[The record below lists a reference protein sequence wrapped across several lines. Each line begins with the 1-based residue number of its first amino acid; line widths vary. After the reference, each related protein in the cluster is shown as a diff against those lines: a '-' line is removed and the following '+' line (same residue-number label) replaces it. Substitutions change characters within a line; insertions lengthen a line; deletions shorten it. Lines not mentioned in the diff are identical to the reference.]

1 VGLLKSESLGV
12 CIVAENASLRFGGE
26 ASLPLHY
33 FARLRAR
40 GVEAWLIVHARTRA
54 ELEALFPHERI
65 RILFI
70 EDRWFHKLIW
80 KLSRYL
86 PRRVAE
92 ATFGTLMV
100 LINQY
105 MQRRLVRNLVA
116 TSQVDVV
123 HQPVPVSP
131 RAPSFLFRL
140 GVPVVIGPMNGGM
153 EYPPAFRSAE
163 SWLTRI
169 SIAMARRSANLVNR
183 VIPGKTLANI
193 LLVANHR
200 TRLALPSHI
209 KADVL
214 ELPENG
220 VDLNL
225 WSAQP
230 QIGESCPRFI
240 FVGRLVDW
248 KRLDLAI
255 HALLHVPTAQL
266 EIVGDG
272 PMRQEWTA
280 LADRLGL
287 GNRIRFVGWLP
298 QSDCALHLHSAIA
311 LLLPSVY
318 ECGGAVVLEAMA
330 SAIPV
335 IATAWGGPAD
345 YIDETCGILVAPS
358 STLAIIDGFAAGMQR
373 LIDFPAV
380 RQELGKCGR
389 RRVEEQFDWDKKID
403 HMLQVY
409 RHARG
414 TTEESLANVAYGAAH
429 RVEPRS
435 GDQATER
442 VEDPSEIPVTLTPG
456 YR

>member
-1 VGLLKSESLGV
+1 MGLLKSESLGV

-33 FARLRAR
+33 FGRLRAR
-40 GVEAWLIVHARTRA
+40 GVDAWLVVHARTQA
-54 ELEALFPHERI
+54 ELEALFPNEKG

-70 EDRWFHKLIW
+70 QDRWFHKLIW
-80 KLSRYL
+80 KLSWYL
-86 PRRVAE
+86 PRRLAE
-92 ATFGTLMV
+92 ATFGTLMLLV
-100 LINQY
+100 NQY

-123 HQPVPVSP
+123 HQPIPVSP

-153 EYPPAFRSAE
+153 EYPPAFRGAE
-163 SWLTRI
+163 SWLTRLF
-169 SIAMARRSANLVNR
+169 IAMARRSANLVNR
-183 VIPGKTLANI
+183 VIPGKTFANI
-193 LLVANHR
+193 LLVANQR

-209 KADVL
+209 KGDVL

-225 WSAQP
+225 WSVRFQTW
-230 QIGESCPRFI
+230 ERRSRFI

-255 HALLHVPTAQL
+255 RALSHVPMAQL
-266 EIVGDG
+266 EIIGDG
-272 PMRQEWTA
+272 PMREEWTA
-280 LADRLGL
+280 LAARLGL
-287 GNRIRFVGWLP
+287 GSRISFVGWLP
-298 QSDCALHLHSAIA
+298 QSECALHLQSAIA

-330 SAIPV
+330 AAIPV

-358 STLAIIDGFAAGMQR
+358 SIQAVISGFAAGMQR

-380 RQELGKCGR
+380 QQELGECGR

-403 HMLQVY
+403 LILQVY
-409 RHARG
+409 RQARG
-414 TTEESLANVAYGAAH
+414 TREESLENMASGSGRWVG
-429 RVEPRS
+429 PRH
-435 GDQATER
+435 GDQVPER
-442 VEDPSEIPVTLTPG
+442 EDGTEIPTTLTAG